1 MAKTKF
7 IKTFSFC
14 IIMISFAG
22 CSSNTS
28 KILSGTYSW
37 HKKEYKHSISKFM
50 NVVDDASKENKK
62 EDLDY
67 SLYDLGTAYLMVGED
82 QAALARFDS
91 VSPDAPKAVKYAA
104 FYNAGVLSYKNGN
117 YEEAQDYF
125 KKAVRADSSKIDA
138 KINLEL
144 SEQMVNTKGQKN
156 KKKSVQGKTEK
167 NENPQLE
174 DSVFEH
180 IKENDKKQWKNSE
193 SQEPQDLS
201 KDY

>member
-1 MAKTKF
+1 MKMNKKALLISLTITTAFF
-7 IKTFSFC
+7 I
-14 IIMISFAG
+14 G

-37 HKKEYKHSISKFM
+37 HKREFKHSISKFM
-50 NVVDDASKENKK
+50 NVVDDASKEGNKEEK
-62 EDLDY
+62 DY
-67 SLYDLGTAYLMVGED
+67 ALYDLGTAYLMVGED
-82 QAALARFDS
+82 EAALSRFNS
-91 VSPDAPKAVKYAA
+91 VSLDAPTNVLYATY
-104 FYNAGVLSYKNGN
+104 YNAGVLCYKRGE

-144 SEQMVNTKGQKN
+144 SSQMMEAQGNKGQ
-156 KKKSVQGKTEK
+156 KKSVQAKTDK
-167 NENPQLE
+167 HENPDLE
-174 DSVFEH
+174 KSIFEH

-193 SQEPQDLS
+193 STEPQDLS